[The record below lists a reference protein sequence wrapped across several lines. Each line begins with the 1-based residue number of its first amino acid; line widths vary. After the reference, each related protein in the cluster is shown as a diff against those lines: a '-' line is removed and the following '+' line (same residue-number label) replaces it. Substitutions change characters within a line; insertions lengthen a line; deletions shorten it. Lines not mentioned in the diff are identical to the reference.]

1 MGYSVSSLLINR
13 KVSLLSSIG
22 VDVDSII
29 SQCNIN
35 KLNLTNP
42 NGRIPYQQSK
52 EFIIKTSEYN
62 RHIYKDYSSV
72 TGLYDLFPQL
82 FNLSLNESNA
92 VNAIDSFLKYRFII
106 GDSDH
111 CHMDV
116 VDDKICIEY
125 SNTDP
130 AAPMNGSVG
139 HFLLIRDILN
149 KYVDDIECSIMFDS
163 SIKLGKNFTND
174 QFESNCLFGQ
184 NKNQMIIKSSSL
196 FEKNNSFNEYL
207 HGLQENNIEQLR
219 KQIQITHGF
228 SNVVK
233 EIIKSLIEDKY
244 FINDLSLLE
253 EVCHKVGVSRW
264 TLNRKLNAEKTSFS
278 ELEKDIKME
287 KACLLLGSTNKSI
300 NEISELCGF
309 SSQSNFTK
317 FMRKNHDMSPIQYRK
332 AYSS

>member
-13 KVSLLSSIG
+13 KVNLLSSIG
-22 VDVDSII
+22 IDVDPII
-29 SQCNIN
+29 SECNIN

-52 EFIIKTSEYN
+52 KFIIKTSEYN
-62 RHIYKDYSSV
+62 RYIYKEYSSV
-72 TGLYDLFPQL
+72 SGLYDVFPQL
-82 FNLSLNESNA
+82 FNLCLNESNA

-111 CHMDV
+111 CHMKV
-116 VDDKICIEY
+116 GDDSICIEY

-130 AAPMNGSVG
+130 TAPMNGSVG
-139 HFLLIRDILN
+139 HFLLIRDIMS
-149 KYVDDIECSIMFDS
+149 KYVDDIEFDIMFDS

-174 QFESNCLFGQ
+174 QFESKCIFGQ

-196 FEKNNSFNEYL
+196 LEKNNTFNEFLY
-207 HGLQENNIEQLR
+207 GLQKNNVEQLR
-219 KQIQITHGF
+219 KTIQTTHNF
-228 SNVVK
+228 SSIVK
-233 EIIKSLIEDKY
+233 EIIKNLVEEKY
-244 FINDLSLLE
+244 FINDLSLLD
-253 EVCHKVGVSRW
+253 EVCHKIGVSRW

-287 KACLLLGSTNKSI
+287 KACSLLGSTNKLIS
-300 NEISELCGF
+300 EISELCGF

-317 FMRKNHDMSPIQYRK
+317 FMRKNHDMSPVQYRK
-332 AYSS
+332 AYAS